1 MQEMSPQKQGFEIP
15 MSKNVPY
22 GNSPYEGKREI
33 NRIKSKTLH
42 FWNHNEA
49 KIAAVAIVVSAV

>member
-22 GNSPYEGKREI
+22 GNSPYEEK
-33 NRIKSKTLH
+33 KQKTETSLKH
-42 FWNHNEA
+42 STFG
-49 KIAAVAIVVSAV
+49 ITMR

>member
-22 GNSPYEGKREI
+22 GNSPYEEKK
-33 NRIKSKTLH
+33 NKQKQ
-42 FWNHNEA
+42 
-49 KIAAVAIVVSAV
+49 V

>member
-22 GNSPYEGKREI
+22 GYSPYQEKKLKNTPLLELLWGKD
-33 NRIKSKTLH
+33 S
-42 FWNHNEA
+42 FCSFC
-49 KIAAVAIVVSAV
+49 VVKNKVSVM